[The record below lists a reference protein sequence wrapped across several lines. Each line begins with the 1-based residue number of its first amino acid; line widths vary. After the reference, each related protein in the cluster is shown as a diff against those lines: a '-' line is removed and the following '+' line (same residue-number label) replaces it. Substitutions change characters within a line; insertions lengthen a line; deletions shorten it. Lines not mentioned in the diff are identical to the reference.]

1 MHVKRVR
8 WTWYRSSSHIVYPHL
23 DIDIFAVVDEV
34 LQMICI
40 SALAT
45 LAEKK
50 HSLTDEDATL
60 RLGLILVDKFMP
72 LPQCFNLLGDDA
84 VAVLGEDDE

>member
-8 WTWYRSSSHIVYPHL
+8 RNWYRSGSNIVYPHI
-23 DIDIFAVVDEV
+23 DIDIFAIVDEV

-40 SALAT
+40 SAFAT

-50 HSLTDEDATL
+50 HSLADKDTSL

-84 VAVLGEDDE
+84 LAVLGRDGE